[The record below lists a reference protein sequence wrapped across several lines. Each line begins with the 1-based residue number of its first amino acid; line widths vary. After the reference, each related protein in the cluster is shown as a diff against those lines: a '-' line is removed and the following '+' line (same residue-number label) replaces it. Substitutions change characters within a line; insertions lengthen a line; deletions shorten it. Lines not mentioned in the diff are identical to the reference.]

1 MDSHEHFRV
10 PIEVDEMLERV
21 DKETLF
27 IFNAILSVTKEKW
40 EASVELGFNWET
52 YQTYLK

>member
-1 MDSHEHFRV
+1 MSEHFRI
-10 PIEVDEMLERV
+10 PAEVDEMLERV

-27 IFNAILSVTKEKW
+27 IFNAILVATKENW
-40 EASVELGFNWET
+40 ETKVESGFNWET